1 MTALR
6 FQRLLIVLVALPAMV
21 AVAASGC
28 GEEEEQTY
36 RRPKAGKVR
45 PGEPSPDAR
54 DSIKKQGAG
63 LVEKGSASASGAI
76 ALPKL
81 SETDFI
87 ESPRRRDPFLPFVEV
102 VATEEKLDRS
112 VQREIKLKDY
122 DVAELRLIGIITNI
136 GDPRAMVV
144 TPGGEGVVLRRG
156 DFVGRADFVDQGPGT
171 DRVQVNWKV
180 IRIHGEGKEEE
191 RGIFLARDDPW
202 TPTPDDVTRFIPLHP
217 KR

>member
-1 MTALR
+1 MTAPLMTR
-6 FQRLLIVLVALPAMV
+6 SLFAALALLVTSALALG
-21 AVAASGC
+21 GC
-28 GEEEEQTY
+28 GEEDEQTY
-36 RRPKAGKVR
+36 RRPKTDKVR
-45 PGEPSPDAR
+45 PGMSSIDAR
-54 DSIKKQGAG
+54 ERIAKQGAG
-63 LVEKGSASASGAI
+63 LVEKGSTTGSGQI
-76 ALPKL
+76 VLPKL

-87 ESPRRRDPFLPFVEV
+87 ESPRRRDPFRPFIEV
-102 VATEEKLDRS
+102 VATEEKLDRV

-122 DVAELRLIGIITNI
+122 DVSELRLIGIITNI
-136 GDPRAMVV
+136 GDPRAMMV
-144 TPGGEGVVLRRG
+144 TPAGEGVVLRRG

-202 TPTPDDVTRFIPLHP
+202 TPTPDDVTRFVPLHP